1 MAKIHGEMT
10 CAIWAFIRDS
20 GGYWS
25 AGEIA
30 EQFTLAKDKAERY
43 LRKLFERSHLVRIDD
58 VPAELGGQRGQR
70 LYGYVRR
77 CTPLPG
83 QSAEPLES

>member
-1 MAKIHGEMT
+1 MIMAKLHGEMA

-25 AGEIA
+25 AREIA
-30 EQFTLAKDKAERY
+30 NQFCIEKDKADRY
-43 LRKLFERSHLVRIDD
+43 LRKLFERAHLARIDD
-58 VPAELGGQRGQR
+58 VPASQGSSA

-83 QSAEPLES
+83 QSAEPLEN